1 MVPPVNVL
9 AVATAVPQHKLEQ
22 KAVADAARQVYARTF
37 RRYPK
42 LADVF
47 VNVGIERRY
56 STRSLEW
63 LSAPHDLAERT
74 KVYLESASE
83 LFVQTAGAALER
95 AGISAR
101 DVDVVVTVSSTG
113 IATPSI
119 EARVGPEM
127 GFRPT
132 VMRVPVFG
140 RGCAGGVS
148 GLALGARLA
157 RAEPGEIVLVV
168 VIELA
173 RWPAASIAGQR
184 PTLSPRL
191 CLATAPRRRCFAR
204 GRPQRSCASA
214 RRPNTLGRA
223 RSTLWAG

>member
-1 MVPPVNVL
+1 MVLPVEVL
-9 AVATAVPQHKLEQ
+9 AVATAVPPNKLEQ
-22 KAVADAARQVYARTF
+22 RAVANAAREVYARTF
-37 RRYPK
+37 AHYPK

-56 STRSLEW
+56 SVRSLDW

-74 KVYLESASE
+74 KVYIEGANE
-83 LFVQTAGAALER
+83 LFVQTARAALER
-95 AGISAR
+95 AGVSAR

-119 EARVGPEM
+119 EARVAPEM

-148 GLALGARLA
+148 GLALGGQAQAAQICAWAR
-157 RAEPGEIVLVV
+157 V
-168 VIELA
+168 
-173 RWPAASIAGQR
+173 
-184 PTLSPRL
+184 
-191 CLATAPRRRCFAR
+191 
-204 GRPQRSCASA
+204 
-214 RRPNTLGRA
+214 
-223 RSTLWAG
+223 